1 MNPNPS
7 AFDDLVQENAALQI
21 ENAYLWNQ
29 VNTLEIEKSDLIAE
43 NASLVDKFNEYMY
56 LHPKRV
62 GVKSGKAYEIKP
74 PIPQNSISTNPDE
87 LLERKKRNL
96 VDQRSPK
103 DFSVT
108 SGLTFPTWYIM
119 PSVSSLMITSA
130 GENNDVSIW

>member
-96 VDQRSPK
+96 VVNQVTKVIAGKSPIILQK
-103 DFSVT
+103 SK
-108 SGLTFPTWYIM
+108 
-119 PSVSSLMITSA
+119 
-130 GENNDVSIW
+130 